1 MEPVLEAQELHK
13 SYHDGDVTLHILQGT
28 SLRVVPGEVVSV
40 IGRSGTGKSTLLHC
54 LGLLDTPDQG
64 EIRIRGYDT
73 RAMRESRRTR
83 LRGRAIGY
91 VFQQHH
97 LLGDFTA
104 LENVMLAGHFGIT
117 NQGRRKAVSL
127 LEAVGLADRM
137 RHKPR
142 QLSGGEQ
149 QRVAIARALM
159 NDPAILLCD
168 EPTGNLDPVT
178 GQGVMETVWTLVR
191 THQTAMVLVTH
202 DREIAARG
210 DRVLH
215 LQEGRL
221 HEEARV

>member
-1 MEPVLEAQELHK
+1 MEPVLEALNLYK
-13 SYHDGDVTLHILQGT
+13 SYHDGDTTLHILQGA

-54 LGLLDTPDQG
+54 LGLLDTPDKG
-64 EIRIRGYDT
+64 EIRIRNYET
-73 RAMRESRRTR
+73 RSMGERRRTI

-104 LENVMLAGHFGIT
+104 LENVMLAGHFGVRKE
-117 NQGRRKAVSL
+117 GRAKATDL
-127 LEAVGLADRM
+127 LASVGLAERM

-149 QRVAIARALM
+149 QRVAMARALM

-168 EPTGNLDPVT
+168 EPTGNLDPTT
-178 GQGVMETVWTLVR
+178 GQGVMETVWALAR

-202 DREIAARG
+202 DPDIAARG
-210 DRVLH
+210 DRILH
-215 LQEGRL
+215 LQDGLL
-221 HEEARV
+221 HEETRV